1 MQMKTIITNKMF
13 YTALIMSIA
22 LFISS
27 CSKFVE
33 IEEKS
38 GTRPLKYT
46 SDYQYLLNNTN
57 TFERSYGF
65 PLISSDDAGVENTTQ
80 QNTLTTQWA
89 LTYSWSETRYSDN
102 EEDTDWS
109 NFYNQINVCNQITDG
124 VMNSVDG
131 TIADKKYILAQARTH
146 RAYAYLNLANMYA
159 KPYNPSTASKDLGL
173 PLLTTSYLFSS
184 LERVSL
190 EKVYQQIIKDLESSI
205 HDLPNLPDF
214 NCEPSKAAAY
224 AILAETYLQ
233 MRNFTKAGLY
243 ADSVLMIQNTLT
255 DLNNYVNNP
264 STLPKKLKDQE
275 IIFSK
280 TVSGTYY
287 PSLTLSSDFL
297 QFIGDKDLRYKL
309 FTAKDSRGYGRYYS
323 RYQYTYEGVYVG
335 PNVPEMMLIKAESA
349 AREGDYSSAVNILNT
364 LRKKRFQPA
373 DYIDLTASSASEAL
387 TLVINERRR
396 ELFGRGFRWFDMRR
410 LNYDQAFAKSYSR
423 TFKGQTYTLD
433 VNSNRFT
440 YAIAEKYILLN
451 PEIEQ
456 NPR

>member
-1 MQMKTIITNKMF
+1 MKTITINKVS
-13 YTALIMSIA
+13 YIGWIVILS

-33 IEEKS
+33 IEERS

-46 SDYQYLLNNTN
+46 SDYQYLLNNTT

-65 PLISSDDAGVENTTQ
+65 PLISCDDAGVENPTQ
-80 QNTLTTQWA
+80 QNTLSTQWA

-102 EEDTDWS
+102 EEDIDWS
-109 NFYNQINVCNQITDG
+109 NYYNQINICNQITDG
-124 VMNSVDG
+124 VMNSEG
-131 TIADKKYILAQARTH
+131 GSMTDKKYILAQARTH

-159 KPYNPSTASKDLGL
+159 KPYDPTTASKDLGL

-190 EKVYQQIIKDLESSI
+190 DKVYQQIIADLELSI
-205 HDLPNLPDF
+205 KDLPNLPDF

-255 DLNNYVNNP
+255 DLNNYVSNP
-264 STLPKKLKDQE
+264 STLPKKLNDQE

-280 TVSGTYY
+280 TVTGTYY
-287 PSLTLSSDFL
+287 PSLTLSSDLL
-297 QFIGDKDLRYKL
+297 QLIGEKDLRYKL
-309 FTAKDSRGYGRYYS
+309 FTAKDYRGYGRYYS

-335 PNVPEMMLIKAESA
+335 PNVPEMMLIKAESK
-349 AREGDYSSAVNILNT
+349 AREGDYSSAVDILNT

-373 DYIDLTASSASEAL
+373 DYTDLTASSASDAL
-387 TLVINERRR
+387 ALVINERRR

-423 TFKGQTYTLD
+423 TFKGQTYTLET
-433 VNSNRFT
+433 NSNRFT

-451 PEIEQ
+451 PEMKQ